1 MLARRAAATWL
12 RAGPSLASAAGPAAG
27 LALWK
32 SAAVSQWAEKQ
43 PGERHGRPTAV
54 ETSDGEIVTRTPSRR
69 KQALKVKAAI
79 RAGEIL
85 LEPTVMVEPP
95 RFKGHKRDRSRPAR
109 QAQIEQKMKEMPAL
123 IEEYRVERRER
134 REKRRQEER
143 FK

>member
-1 MLARRAAATWL
+1 MGGEAARGAARPANGRRDERRGDCRHAHALAPKTGAIAAA
-12 RAGPSLASAAGPAAG
+12 RAERLAPRAPKLPPPRLS
-27 LALWK
+27 
-32 SAAVSQWAEKQ
+32 
-43 PGERHGRPTAV
+43 
-54 ETSDGEIVTRTPSRR
+54 
-69 KQALKVKAAI
+69 QALKVKAAI